1 MEQDERR
8 ELEGAMP
15 AFGTPE
21 EEPGKTAVQEGR
33 EKTRR
38 NILHLLAGGY
48 LLYLAWQLGSG
59 FVSGIGEN
67 GWSGSMVISLIGA
80 VVFVLTG
87 SFLLVSCIRRMLAK
101 QRGDQDKKED

>member
-15 AFGTPE
+15 ASGTPE
-21 EEPGKTAVQEGR
+21 EKPGKTAVQEGR

-59 FVSGIGEN
+59 FASGIGEN
-67 GWSGSMVISLIGA
+67 GWNGNMVISLIGA

-87 SFLLVSCIRRMLAK
+87 SFLLVSCIRRLLAE

>member
-1 MEQDERR
+1 MLCRLLGLQRKNRERPPCR
-8 ELEGAMP
+8 RA
-15 AFGTPE
+15 A
-21 EEPGKTAVQEGR
+21 K
-33 EKTRR
+33 KTRR

-101 QRGDQDKKED
+101 RRGDQDKKED

>member
-1 MEQDERR
+1 MEQNERR
-8 ELEGAMP
+8 QLEDAMP
-15 AFGTPE
+15 ASGTPE
-21 EEPGKTAVQEGR
+21 KKPGKTAAQEVR

-67 GWSGSMVISLIGA
+67 GWNGNMVISLIGA
-80 VVFVLTG
+80 VVFTLTG
-87 SFLLVSCIRRMLAK
+87 GFLLISCIRRMLAE
-101 QRGDQDKKED
+101 QRGDSDKRD

>member
-1 MEQDERR
+1 MKENEQERPVER
-8 ELEGAMP
+8 TEPASQTGKKSGAGSP
-15 AFGTPE
+15 
-21 EEPGKTAVQEGR
+21 QER
-33 EKTRR
+33 LRR

-87 SFLLVSCIRRMLAK
+87 SFLLVSCIRRMLEK

>member
-1 MEQDERR
+1 MKENEQERPVER
-8 ELEGAMP
+8 TEPASQTGKKSGADSP
-15 AFGTPE
+15 
-21 EEPGKTAVQEGR
+21 QER
-33 EKTRR
+33 LRR

-67 GWSGSMVISLIGA
+67 GWNGSMVISLIGA

-101 QRGDQDKKED
+101 QRGDPDKKED

>member
-15 AFGTPE
+15 ASETPE
-21 EEPGKTAVQEGR
+21 GKPGKTAVQDR
-33 EKTRR
+33 ETTRR

-59 FVSGIGEN
+59 FASGIGEN
-67 GWSGSMVISLIGA
+67 GWNGSMVISLIGA

-101 QRGDQDKKED
+101 QHGDQDKKED

>member
-8 ELEGAMP
+8 ELKGAMP
-15 AFGTPE
+15 ASGTPE
-21 EEPGKTAVQEGR
+21 EKPGKTAVQEGR

-59 FVSGIGEN
+59 FASGIGEN
-67 GWSGSMVISLIGA
+67 GWNGNMVISLIGT
-80 VVFVLTG
+80 VVFTLTG
-87 SFLLVSCIRRMLAK
+87 GFLLISCIRRMLAE
-101 QRGDQDKKED
+101 QRGGQDKED